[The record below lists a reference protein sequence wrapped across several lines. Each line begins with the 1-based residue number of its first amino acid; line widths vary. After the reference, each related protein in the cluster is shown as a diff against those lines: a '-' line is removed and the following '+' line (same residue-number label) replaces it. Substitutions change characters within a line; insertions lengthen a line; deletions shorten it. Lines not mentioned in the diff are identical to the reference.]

1 MSFPKIA
8 SILAACGAASS
19 AYAAGGG
26 EHAAGGLFSLD
37 MAAKVVNF
45 LILLALLH
53 LLAKKPLARMMRNV
67 AEAKREQFLEQQ
79 KAVDE
84 AEANLARFKAKIE
97 AQEAELIEHKKH
109 ALAAIEAEKNRIIE
123 DAKSQ
128 AEHMEKNAQ
137 MRIDQALQR
146 AKGELRA
153 FLAEE
158 SARLAES
165 QLKDKIGPKE
175 QEALMS
181 RYAADFPSKS

>member
-1 MSFPKIA
+1 MRFLSTL
-8 SILAACGAASS
+8 SILAALGTASS
-19 AYAAGGG
+19 AFAAGDGG
-26 EHAAGGLFSLD
+26 HAAGSLFSMD

-53 LLAKKPLARMMRNV
+53 ILAKKPLAKMMKNV

-84 AEANLARFKAKIE
+84 AEANLAQFKAKIE
-97 AQEAELIEHKKH
+97 AQEAELAEHKKQ

-128 AEHMEKNAQ
+128 AAHAEKNAQ
-137 MRIDQALQR
+137 MRIDQALER
-146 AKGELRA
+146 AKGELRV

-158 SARLAES
+158 AAGLAES
-165 QLKDKIGPKE
+165 KLKDKIGPKE

-181 RYAADFPSKS
+181 RYAADFPGKS